1 MQVKINVYLCCVA
14 AVAVLAGEATGI
26 VPDLPTKDWQG
37 VGRVGRQWPG
47 NTPHFNGTGVAI
59 GDRWVL
65 TSRHLLLDSPTTF
78 IPDNVVRFRLEG
90 KGDLTPRRVHFPP
103 QLMPDLALLEFA
115 PNTFTTW
122 YEPYRKGDEKG
133 KMVAVVGYGY
143 TFRPEGGA
151 LKQVQNSDGV
161 RRAGFNRVSIVTDLQ
176 LRMDFDAPGAPDVYG
191 DGGPVEKE
199 CIVAGH
205 DSGGPSLIRDTDGKW
220 KVAGIHETLA
230 DGVTYGGRFYDVRVS
245 RFIGWLDSVMK
256 GSASQTWYSNRRC
269 PSFESLLWVALRTM
283 WIPKR
288 LPAFF
293 SRMATE

>member
-47 NTPHFNGTGVAI
+47 NAPHFNGTGVAI

-90 KGDLTPRRVHFPP
+90 KGDLTPSRVHFPP
-103 QLMPDLALLEFA
+103 QLMPDLAVLEFA

-122 YEPYRKGDEKG
+122 YEPYRKDDEKG
-133 KMVAVVGYGY
+133 KLVAVVGYGY
-143 TFRPEGGA
+143 TFRAQGGA

-161 RRAGFNRVSIVTDLQ
+161 RRAGFNRVSVVTDWQ
-176 LRMDFDAPGAPDVYG
+176 LRMDFDAPGAPDAYG

-230 DGVTYGGRFYDVRVS
+230 DGVAYGGRFYDVRVS

-256 GSASQTWYSNRRC
+256 GSASQTWYSNWRC

-293 SRMATE
+293 SRTVTE

>member
-1 MQVKINVYLCCVA
+1 MKGKSCAYLCWVSA
-14 AVAVLAGEATGI
+14 VSVLAAGAVAI
-26 VPDLPTKDWQG
+26 VPDLPTKEWQG

-47 NTPHFNGTGVAI
+47 NQPRFNGTGVAI

-65 TSRHLLLDSPTTF
+65 ACRHLLLDSPTTF
-78 IPDNVVRFRLEG
+78 IPESVVRFRLEG

-103 QLMPDLALLEFA
+103 QLTPDLVLLEFA

-122 YEPYRKGDEKG
+122 YAPYRKDDEKG
-133 KMVAVVGYGY
+133 KLVAVVGYGY
-143 TFRPEGGA
+143 TFRAQGGA

-161 RRAGFNRVSIVTDLQ
+161 RRAGFNRVSVVTDWQ
-176 LRMDFDAPGAPDVYG
+176 LRMDFDAPGAPDAYG

-245 RFIGWLDSVMK
+245 RFISWLDSVMRRD
-256 GSASQTWYSNRRC
+256 ASPVWYSSARC
-269 PSFESLLWVALRTM
+269 TSFESLPWAAPRTM
-283 WIPKR
+283 WTLKR

-293 SRMATE
+293 SRTATE